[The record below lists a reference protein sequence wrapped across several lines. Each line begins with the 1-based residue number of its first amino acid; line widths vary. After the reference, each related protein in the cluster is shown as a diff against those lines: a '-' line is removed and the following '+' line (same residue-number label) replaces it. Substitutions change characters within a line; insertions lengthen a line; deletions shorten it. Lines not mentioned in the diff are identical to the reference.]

1 MKIYK
6 RKISFFKKNSF
17 LDNIFNSPFV
27 IIFINWFFQGTR
39 GMQSKELLFR
49 LILELIFILF
59 FYNIIKLNLIF
70 SLIITHT
77 FFWIFFCHFWVVI
90 RYLPFYNNNL
100 VNMNITYKNLIIKVI
115 NFKFIDESI
124 IIGSVSKKNKIEN
137 INSDFDLR
145 IFFKKC
151 FLEFFLINIFMY
163 YLRFYSFLMKFP
175 LDIYCYDN
183 LSIFKK
189 IDKRDKIR
197 IIKDNKEKIKK
208 YLKKLWN

>member
-77 FFWIFFCHFWVVI
+77 FFWIFFVI
-90 RYLPFYNNNL
+90 F
-100 VNMNITYKNLIIKVI
+100 
-115 NFKFIDESI
+115 
-124 IIGSVSKKNKIEN
+124 G
-137 INSDFDLR
+137 
-145 IFFKKC
+145 
-151 FLEFFLINIFMY
+151 
-163 YLRFYSFLMKFP
+163 
-175 LDIYCYDN
+175 
-183 LSIFKK
+183 
-189 IDKRDKIR
+189 
-197 IIKDNKEKIKK
+197 
-208 YLKKLWN
+208 